1 MQRQLNEAHSPDAPF
16 WNCLACRVS
25 TCSLLLQMGCKG
37 PAGSDDAMHML
48 KLWVAVSNMRRGK
61 MVLRQHG
68 CASIQTAVD
77 VLLGWSRSFGGRGSM
92 ATQHTD
98 KELAPHKAAGK
109 VLVPLGRECHWET
122 SRPGFRSL
130 QRSFLQRCGS

>member
-1 MQRQLNEAHSPDAPF
+1 MPPF
-16 WNCLACRVS
+16 GIAWLVGCLYAVYCFRWV
-25 TCSLLLQMGCKG
+25 GCKG
-37 PAGSDDAMHML
+37 PAGSDDAMYML
-48 KLWVAVSNMRRGK
+48 KLWVAASNMRQGK
-61 MVLRQHG
+61 MFCGLAAWLRFN
-68 CASIQTAVD
+68 QTAVD
-77 VLLGWSRSFGGRGSM
+77 GLLGWSSSFGGRGSM

>member
-1 MQRQLNEAHSPDAPF
+1 
-16 WNCLACRVS
+16 
-25 TCSLLLQMGCKG
+25 MGCKG

-48 KLWVAVSNMRRGK
+48 RLWVAASNMLQGR
-61 MVLRQHG
+61 MVLRL
-68 CASIQTAVD
+68 AAWLRFNQTAVD
-77 VLLGWSRSFGGRGSM
+77 GLLGWSSFGGRGSM

-130 QRSFLQRCGS
+130 AKLLQRCGS